1 MKDEKKINSEEMKRH
16 WHAQQ
21 EDILKDWSEQS
32 SCYRWMHER
41 AYQDYNKKSMYY
53 AIPVIIIST
62 ITGTANFAQG
72 SFPDGAK
79 VWAPLIIGAL
89 NLSAGLITTISQFLR
104 VSELLEGHRAAS
116 LAYSKL
122 SRNIAVELSLP
133 ADERSMKGIEYI
145 KQCRSDIDRLIE
157 QSPPIPPEILNAFG
171 KSILNISKKNP
182 EGNDPEFSV
191 PSILKLEP
199 INVFRTEKDEAERKV
214 KILEMKQKEKEY
226 KSKILKEE
234 NDRIQKAIQEHENKR
249 NSIINNYDLENQLKM
264 LKKHEQEKKDMEMKK
279 QNLSIS
285 SITKK
290 MMKFKNILT
299 EEDSSS
305 DDDKNNIGINI
316 NDTYD
321 NLNSLEEG
329 RENSKIDGNSI
340 LNDDSKKLK
349 NTIIKDIS
357 NNFQDIIIKDTLNNI
372 QETIIQQDI
381 SNNLQDISNNAN

>member
-1 MKDEKKINSEEMKRH
+1 MIDEKKINPEEMKRS
-16 WHAQQ
+16 WHSQQ
-21 EDILKDWSEQS
+21 EDILKNWSEQS

-41 AYQDYNKKSMYY
+41 AYQDYNKKNMYY

-79 VWAPLIIGAL
+79 IWAPLIIGAL

-133 ADERSMKGIEYI
+133 ADERSMRGIEYI
-145 KQCRSDIDRLIE
+145 KQCRGDIDRLIE
-157 QSPPIPPEILNAFG
+157 QSPPIPPEILQAFG
-171 KSILNISKKNP
+171 SSVLNITKTNP
-182 EGNDPEFSV
+182 KGNDPDFSV

-199 INVFRTEKDEAERKV
+199 IDVFRTEKDEAERKI
-214 KILEMKQKEKEY
+214 KLLEMKEKEKEY
-226 KSKILKEE
+226 KNKILKEE
-234 NDRIQKAIQEHENKR
+234 QDRIQKAIEDHENKR
-249 NSIINNYDLENQLKM
+249 NTIINNYDLENQLKV
-264 LKKHEQEKKDMEMKK
+264 LQEHEKHKKDLEMKK

-290 MMKFKNILT
+290 MMKFKNILE

-305 DDDKNNIGINI
+305 DDDKNNTNI
-316 NDTYD
+316 ENNFDD
-321 NLNSLEEG
+321 NFNFLEEG
-329 RENSKIDGNSI
+329 RENIINKGITTEINENENINIDI
-340 LNDDSKKLK
+340 Q
-349 NTIIKDIS
+349 DIS
-357 NNFQDIIIKDTLNNI
+357 ENIQNEIQDTINNI
-372 QETIIQQDI
+372 QNTIVRDMSNNIQDI
-381 SNNLQDISNNAN
+381 SNN